1 MQSTSPS
8 QELNGID
15 YVKIVRNIAIYALP
29 LVFAMQAQIMASA
42 NENVY
47 IGIAVS
53 ALLDMLHRWYKD
65 NTK

>member
-8 QELNGID
+8 QTLNGID
-15 YVKIVRNIAIYALP
+15 YAKIVRNIAIYALP
-29 LVFAMQAQIMASA
+29 VVFSLQTQILATA

-53 ALLDMLHRWYKD
+53 AILDILHRWYKD
-65 NTK
+65 NSK

>member
-1 MQSTSPS
+1 MFSTSNGQS
-8 QELNGID
+8 LNAID
-15 YVKIVRNIAIYALP
+15 YIKIVRNLAIYALP
-29 LVFAMQAQIMASA
+29 LVFSMQAQIMASA